1 MTNLTTKM
9 PVLILK
15 TLLAVLL
22 LFSLHP
28 VLADYN
34 PDGSPYSDQLKMAKH
49 GIVIGGV
56 YVDGGHELEYTPY
69 TQDFNVPEGTV
80 EWAKLYVGVWGGTD
94 ERTGTIDVTFNDIE
108 LETLTLE
115 GKDDTNPDV
124 YCSGRGVYWIGY
136 DVTSNTTSGPLD
148 AVVTTSGDIDG
159 RVYGVM
165 LVAVYEDPDG
175 EEVEYWVNEGNP
187 NLHETNEE
195 AVAEFPGTID
205 VDKFTLARLTA
216 VYLAGG
222 YGANDYLY
230 FNDGTL
236 CDGDNCN
243 DIANSKNYFDF
254 KTFDVIDH
262 LAEDENKATFDRGV
276 EERLHPV
283 LAVLTLH
290 TQEEGDSDLTVS
302 NVAVPTLYAGSSNT
316 ITATIENIGK
326 DAAYSFQAALYVD
339 DEMVSTA
346 SISSLTTDKTRDV
359 DFSWKP
365 DHDGEHELWV
375 YVDHNDKK
383 TELNEINNKNSPL
396 IVNVID
402 FTPPEITIDKPVDGK
417 IVDSDTITIS
427 GTIEDTSD
435 DITILVNGA
444 EVDTS
449 GDTWSSLVTLVYGS
463 NKIIVSAIDGAN
475 NSATEF
481 VLVKS
486 LALTPRRAGSEKTL
500 QNPEDLNLTDD
511 NVPGNNTTSPLT
523 GPSILLVIVLLA
535 SAYWLRRG
543 AA

>member
-115 GKDDTNPDV
+115 GNDDTNPDV

-159 RVYGVM
+159 RVYGIV

-449 GDTWSSLVTLVYGS
+449 GDTWSSLVPLVYGS

-486 LALTPRRAGSEKTL
+486 LALTQIGAGSEKTL
-500 QNPEDLNLTDD
+500 QNPDDLNLTDD

-543 AA
+543 AT

>member
-1 MTNLTTKM
+1 MTYRKAKLY
-9 PVLILK
+9 VSILNI
-15 TLLAVLL
+15 LLAMLL
-22 LFSLHP
+22 LFFIHP

-34 PDGSPYSDQLKMAKH
+34 YDGSPERDKLITTEH
-49 GIVIGGV
+49 ETVIGGV
-56 YVDGGHELEYTPY
+56 YIDGGHGLENTPY
-69 TQDFNVPEGTV
+69 TQIFNVPDGTV
-80 EWAKLYVGVWGGTD
+80 TWARLYVGVWGGTD
-94 ERTGTIDVTFNDIE
+94 ERTGTIDVTFNEIKLDA
-108 LETLTLE
+108 LTLE

-195 AVAEFPGTID
+195 AVAEFPGTIEL
-205 VDKFTLARLTA
+205 DKFTLGRLVA
-216 VYLAGG
+216 VYLAGDK
-222 YGANDYLY
+222 AKDYLY
-230 FNDGTL
+230 FNDETL
-236 CDGDNCN
+236 CDGDNCD
-243 DIANSKNYFDF
+243 DIANSNEYFFDF
-254 KTFDVIDH
+254 KTFDVIDY
-262 LAEDENKATFDRGV
+262 LTEEKNKATFDRGD
-276 EERLHPV
+276 ETSLHPV

-290 TQEEGDSDLTVS
+290 TQEEGDSDLRVS
-302 NVAVPTLYAGSSNT
+302 NVAVPTIYAGSSNT

-339 DEMVSTA
+339 DEVVSTA
-346 SISSLTTDKTRDV
+346 SISSLTTEKTRDV

-365 DHDGEHELWV
+365 DHDGEHVLWV

-396 IVNVID
+396 VVNVID
-402 FTPPEITIDKPVDGK
+402 FTPPEITIDKPLDGEV
-417 IVDSDTITIS
+417 VDSDTITIS

-435 DITILVNGA
+435 DITVLVNGA

-449 GDTWSSLVTLVYGS
+449 GTTWSSLVPLVYGY

-475 NSATEF
+475 NSATEL

-486 LALTPRRAGSEKTL
+486 LARTQRGEDSENTL
-500 QNPEDLNLTDD
+500 PSLDNLNLTDES
-511 NVPGNNTTSPLT
+511 VPGNNTNNPLT
-523 GPSILLVIVLLA
+523 GPSVILIIVLLA
-535 SAYWLRRG
+535 LASWFRRG
-543 AA
+543 AT

>member
-49 GIVIGGV
+49 GTVTGGV

-115 GKDDTNPDV
+115 GNDDTNPDV

-159 RVYGVM
+159 RVYGIV

-230 FNDGTL
+230 FNDETL
-236 CDGDNCN
+236 CDGDNCD

-254 KTFDVIDH
+254 KTFDVIDYIT
-262 LAEDENKATFDRGV
+262 EDENKATFDRGD

-302 NVAVPTLYAGSSNT
+302 NVAVPTIYAGKSNT

-326 DAAYSFQAALYVD
+326 DAAYSFQAALYVY
-339 DEMVSTA
+339 DEVVSTA

-402 FTPPEITIDKPVDGK
+402 FTPPEITIDKPADGQV
-417 IVDSDTITIS
+417 VDSDTITIS
-427 GTIEDTSD
+427 GTVEDTSD
-435 DITILVNGA
+435 DITILVNGD

-449 GDTWSSLVTLVYGS
+449 GNTWSSLVPLVYGS

-486 LALTPRRAGSEKTL
+486 LALTQTGAGSEKTL
-500 QNPEDLNLTDD
+500 QNPDDLNLTDD
-511 NVPGNNTTSPLT
+511 NVPDNNTTSPLT
-523 GPSILLVIVLLA
+523 GPSLLLVIVLLA

-543 AA
+543 AT

>member
-1 MTNLTTKM
+1 MINQTTKM

-159 RVYGVM
+159 RVYGIV

-543 AA
+543 AT

>member
-1 MTNLTTKM
+1 M

>member
-1 MTNLTTKM
+1 MINQTTKM